1 MNKIINLIL
10 VSLNIFVKIDFIKIN
25 KYVVVFN
32 WEKKL
37 SEKWLVEIGVRVE

>member
-1 MNKIINLIL
+1 MNLIL

-32 WEKKL
+32 WEKKKI

>member
-1 MNKIINLIL
+1 MNLIL

-32 WEKKL
+32 WEKKN
-37 SEKWLVEIGVRVE
+37 KWKMISGDWS

>member
-1 MNKIINLIL
+1 MNLIL

-32 WEKKL
+32 WEKKKN
-37 SEKWLVEIGVRVE
+37 KWKMISGDWS

>member
-1 MNKIINLIL
+1 MNLIL

-32 WEKKL
+32 WEKK
-37 SEKWLVEIGVRVE
+37 KK

>member
-32 WEKKL
+32 WEKKK
-37 SEKWLVEIGVRVE
+37 SEKMISGDWS